1 MLEFIQKTFGTID
14 AQAFDFVAGL
24 HKSAGNILDPI
35 MRIITVLGEKG
46 ILFFMIAIFCFLF
59 AGKRKLGVCMF
70 GAVALGAIIT
80 NIVLKDMVARPRPFA
95 EYEEL
100 CVLFGVPAEEGFS
113 FPSGHVTAI
122 AGAMTSAFIF
132 CKKRWSWICFLFVLV
147 MAFSRVYLFAHYASD
162 VIAGIVVG
170 IVSAIIAGI
179 ITKIIFA
186 ILKKCKGKFAK
197 FLLNADLPNLF
208 VKKEYKNK

>member
-14 AQAFDFVAGL
+14 AQAFDFIASL
-24 HKSAGNILDPI
+24 HQSAGNILDPV
-35 MRIITVLGEKG
+35 MRIVTILGEKG
-46 ILFFMIAIFCFLF
+46 ILFFMIAIFCSLF
-59 AGKRKLGVCMF
+59 AKKRKLGVCMF

-80 NIVLKDMVARPRPFA
+80 NIVLKDMVARPRPVS
-95 EYEEL
+95 EYEAW
-100 CVLFGVPAEEGFS
+100 CVQFGVPTEEGFS

-122 AGAMTSAFIF
+122 AAAMTSAFMF
-132 CKKRWSWICFLFVLV
+132 CKKRWSWICFIFVLI
-147 MAFSRVYLFAHYASD
+147 MAFSRVYLFAHYLSD
-162 VIAGIVVG
+162 VIAGIAVG

-197 FLLNADLPNLF
+197 FLMYVL
-208 VKKEYKNK
+208 Y